1 MTNPSNRPSTPAP
14 NQHKH
19 PTPGAPTPPPT
30 TAHAAAD
37 DQSIL
42 DATNET
48 RGGSRRQSVIDRRT
62 GIDRRDLAEAKARY
76 ESQKRQS
83 GANTQNAETADE
95 RALRQASELTPE
107 DREAF
112 TGLERRRGAGR
123 RLSDFSRAAEEG
135 ELTTEQFL
143 FVMAIEEF
151 KKANQRVYPTWTDV
165 LEVVRL
171 LGYRKTMAS
180 ELNLRNAEDWHEKPD
195 APANVRPQNW
205 HRRFAA

>member
-1 MTNPSNRPSTPAP
+1 MTNANHSPAP
-14 NQHKH
+14 Q
-19 PTPGAPTPPPT
+19 PTPPAT
-30 TAHAAAD
+30 TSATTPAATPEAAEV
-37 DQSIL
+37 L
-42 DATNET
+42 DGTNET
-48 RGGSRRQSVIDRRT
+48 RGASRRHSVIDRRT
-62 GIDRRDLAEAKARY
+62 GVDRRDLSEAKAQHNAQKARQPGEA
-76 ESQKRQS
+76 ES
-83 GANTQNAETADE
+83 ADE
-95 RALRQASELTPE
+95 RVLRQAAELTPE

-112 TGLERRRGAGR
+112 SGLERRRGAGR